1 METEEEKGQRNK
13 GGGCLRR
20 RGGPGLVGRGEDR
33 NERTG
38 GRARRRRQKGR
49 EWMESLWKKGQGN
62 EVFWRTLGRRMRVK
76 GIFRR

>member
-33 NERTG
+33 NERTE
-38 GRARRRRQKGR
+38 GRAIRRRQKGR

-62 EVFWRTLGRRMRVK
+62 KVFWRTLGSRWMRE
-76 GIFRR
+76 GNF